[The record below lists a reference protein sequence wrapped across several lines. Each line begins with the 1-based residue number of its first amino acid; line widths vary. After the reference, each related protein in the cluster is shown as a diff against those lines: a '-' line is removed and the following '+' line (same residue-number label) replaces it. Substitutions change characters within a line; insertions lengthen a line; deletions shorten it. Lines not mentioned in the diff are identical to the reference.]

1 MSSKRHFRTLFNLVK
16 QLAFIILITVLV
28 SVLLFQTY
36 DINDISMEPTFDNHG
51 NRVIVFLMPYIFGSL
66 PDYGQI
72 VIIDSRTDRNR
83 TIIDR
88 IVDSPIVAILRG
100 SVNEY
105 IWVKRVIGLPGDTL
119 EYAAG
124 RVYRNG
130 EVLIEKY
137 LPEAMAYGFEPL
149 VVPDG
154 HIYVMGDNRNY
165 SSDSRVIGPV
175 PVSNIQ
181 GRVILRLYPFD
192 KIETY

>member
-1 MSSKRHFRTLFNLVK
+1 MTLKRHFRTLANLVK
-16 QLAFIILITVLV
+16 QLVFIIFITVLV
-28 SVLLFQTY
+28 SVLLIQTY
-36 DINDISMEPTFDNHG
+36 DINDISMKPTFDSHD
-51 NRVIVFLMPYIFGSL
+51 NRVIVFLTPYIFRTL
-66 PDYGQI
+66 PAYGQI
-72 VIIDSRTDRNR
+72 VIIDSRVDRNR

-88 IVDSPIVAILRG
+88 IIDSPVIAIIRG
-100 SVNEY
+100 SVNEH

-119 EYAAG
+119 EYGAG

-137 LPEAMAYGFEPL
+137 LPEAMTFGFEPL

-181 GRVILRLYPFD
+181 GRVLLRIYPFD
-192 KIETY
+192 KIEAF